1 MKQLLNYKDC
11 EDLSNT
17 ICQSFYYEKLNQGNY
32 FEVWRN
38 KKVPNDLNSVMYFYD
53 NLQSALISYNVFKNK
68 YKCSLVWREYNYTIG
83 KSKKLN
89 WSEDWIVIVN
99 NKKKFKEFN

>member
-17 ICQSFYYEKLNQGNY
+17 ICKSFYHGRSNE

-38 KKVPNDLNSVMYFYD
+38 KKVPNNKNSIMYFYD
-53 NLQSALISYNVFKNK
+53 NLQTALMSYNVFKSK
-68 YKCSLVWREYNYTIG
+68 HKCSLVWREYNYTIG

-89 WSEDWIVIVN
+89 WSEDWIVVVN
-99 NKKKFKEFN
+99 NSKKSKQFN